1 MRSWA
6 NVLQLVVHNDTN
18 RSTSR
23 TFSLSYICSD
33 GEDTDFILLLADVFD
48 YPEIQVW
55 QTDRRNMR
63 FTSPLSTADFI
74 MDHMYTQRYRDIHCT
89 FTNEFNKEIIFH
101 HQPAFEENRP
111 LPTLPPLVPH
121 QCPVD
126 LALNIQQ
133 FVMHHLLSLRQMVTP
148 WYQALLF
155 HTVTGA
161 FYIDEVTMIAAATQ
175 NLITT
180 TYGTNAEN
188 PLIQVHPR

>member
-1 MRSWA
+1 MDLPT
-6 NVLQLVVHNDTN
+6 LQDIATSNDPTDGTN
-18 RSTSR
+18 PVG
-23 TFSLSYICSD
+23 SD
-33 GEDTDFILLLADVFD
+33 GKDTDFILLLADVFD